1 MRIRFAL
8 AALTL
13 LAATTTVQAQAL
25 IAPKIAV
32 VRSADVVRDS
42 VQFKAAETKMKAEF
56 EKRKNDLE
64 SQAKTFGDDVKNYQR
79 DADTLS
85 ADQRAKKEK
94 DLNARQVDIQF
105 AQRKFQ
111 EDLQNR
117 DRELT
122 QDMMGKIK
130 NVIVAIS
137 KEKGISLVVQDPV
150 YSDDS
155 IDITADVLK
164 RLNAGGGK

>member
-13 LAATTTVQAQAL
+13 IAATTVQAQAL